1 MADAPARV
9 SSNCMPPDLVSPS
22 QLRDEKAELRTVALQ
37 RRAAMGGAARTEA
50 SNRAA
55 SFALPLIFAESVRCV
70 SLFSAIHDEIDPRPL
85 ADALRKKGVMLA
97 LPEVV
102 KLGQPLLF
110 RQWAADDPLLPK
122 GRYAIP
128 TPAPDAPLVVP
139 DVVMVPLAAY
149 DPEGY
154 RIGYGAGFYDRSL
167 ALLRTQG
174 AVRAFGFAF
183 SCQQVA
189 QVPREPHD
197 EPVDWMITQDGAVP
211 CAPSQVI

>member
-1 MADAPARV
+1 MADSVIPLPTAPLSGDSAAR
-9 SSNCMPPDLVSPS
+9 
-22 QLRDEKAELRTVALQ
+22 LRDEKGELRMAALQ
-37 RRAAMGGAARTEA
+37 RRAAMGEAARAEA
-50 SNRAA
+50 SRLAA
-55 SFALPLIFAESVRCV
+55 RFALPLILAERVRCV

-85 ADALRKKGVMLA
+85 AHALREKGVMLA

-102 KLGQPLLF
+102 RLGQPLLF
-110 RQWAADDPLLPK
+110 RQWAADDPLEPK

-128 TPAPDAPLVVP
+128 TPAPDAPVVVP

-149 DPEGY
+149 DSEGY

-167 ALLRTQG
+167 ALLRAQG
-174 AVRAFGFAF
+174 PVRTFGFAF

-189 QVPREPHD
+189 RVPREPHD

-211 CAPSQVI
+211 CTPSSAR